1 MVFRIRRL
9 EIEDDKCADRGII
22 FSLYN
27 IEAIQGLSK
36 GLEFISQKQ
45 GGKEDTLMRVAK
57 YLADD
62 FAILSKELEN
72 AIIKTMEGR
81 SKKDDRER

>member
-9 EIEDDKCADRGII
+9 EIEDDKCADKGII

-27 IEAIQGLSK
+27 IEAIRGLSK

-62 FAILSKELEN
+62 FAILSKELED
-72 AIIKTMEGR
+72 AIIKTMGG
-81 SKKDDRER
+81 KDARK